1 MTGHGDLLLGHVAVR
16 DAALL
21 EPLRTWRT
29 RVGAIAGPMEAW
41 LAHRSLA
48 TLDVRLQR
56 QCDSAEQLAAWLA
69 AHPKV
74 TGVRYPGL
82 ASHPQHALAARQMRR
97 FGGVISLELADAA
110 AVARFFGAARLVRE
124 ATSFG
129 GVHTSAERRARWG
142 GDAVSEG
149 FVRLS
154 VGVEAVDDLV
164 ADLAHALSMV

>member
-1 MTGHGDLLLGHVAVR
+1 V
-16 DAALL
+16 
-21 EPLRTWRT
+21 
-29 RVGAIAGPMEAW
+29 
-41 LAHRSLA
+41 
-48 TLDVRLQR
+48 
-56 QCDSAEQLAAWLA
+56 
-69 AHPKV
+69 V

-97 FGGVISLELADAA
+97 FGGVISFELADAA
-110 AVARFFGAARLVRE
+110 AVARFFAATQLVRE

-154 VGVEAVDDLV
+154 VGVESVEDLRRDLGRGLDAV
-164 ADLAHALSMV
+164 